1 MTFERGTLKN
11 KVIKQ
16 SGIATK
22 KGILVPAKIE
32 QEYIVT
38 QSGIPFSVRIA
49 PNLARKDKARK
60 AQDDKKL
67 QMGRE
72 ANPFLPY
79 NKDLFVSDLSATH
92 LCLINR
98 FTLFEYPLLI
108 VTREFEEQESVL
120 TYEDFYSIG
129 RCLVEMD
136 GLAFYNGGLK
146 AGATQPHKH
155 FHFIPYPLG
164 QSFTT
169 VPIDKIIQAVIGK
182 DEIFSLEVLPYQHLI
197 SRLDWSKGDS
207 PEATAKMLE
216 SKYKTLMQ
224 SMAKINFNRKY
235 SYNLIVTQNWMK
247 IALRSAP
254 SYVAISLNSL
264 GFAGIF
270 NVRSEFQVNQIKDL
284 TPLTILQGVGVA
296 KR

>member
-1 MTFERGTLKN
+1 
-11 KVIKQ
+11 
-16 SGIATK
+16 
-22 KGILVPAKIE
+22 
-32 QEYIVT
+32 
-38 QSGIPFSVRIA
+38 
-49 PNLARKDKARK
+49 
-60 AQDDKKL
+60 
-67 QMGRE
+67 
-72 ANPFLPY
+72 
-79 NKDLFVSDLSATH
+79 
-92 LCLINR
+92 
-98 FTLFEYPLLI
+98 LFEYPLLI

-129 RCLVEMD
+129 LCLSEMD

-169 VPIDKIIQAVIGK
+169 VPMDEIIQTMAGK
-182 DEIFSLEVLPYQHLI
+182 DEFFSLETLPYQHLI
-197 SRLDWSKGDS
+197 SRLDEVKGDS
-207 PEATAKMLE
+207 PEATAKMLV

-224 SMAKINFNRKY
+224 SMAQINLNRKY
-235 SYNLIVTQNWMK
+235 SYNLIVTKNWMK

-284 TPLTILQGVGVA
+284 TPLTILQGVGVP
-296 KR
+296 KSPYSRKSDEGFSIK